1 MVIDKSAITNLLALS
16 LALAG
21 FLLPG
26 RAGELLLSTGMYA
39 FSGALTNW
47 LAIHMLFEKVPG
59 FYGSGVIPARFT
71 EFKAGIRTMIM
82 QQFFNPQNIRQFFSE
97 STNGQHSAAGELI
110 DGIADRVDFNK
121 AFDSLVEV
129 IMQSSFA
136 GMLGMVGGVNA
147 LKPLR
152 EPFVHRMQAF
162 LHALGDDKEL
172 LDQLA
177 SHSSASLLA
186 RVEIIVDKRLDEL
199 TPQQV
204 KEIIQQMIR
213 RHLGWLVV
221 WGGVVGGLIGLLVA
235 LLM

>member
-1 MVIDKSAITNLLALS
+1 MVIDKSLLTNVLAL
-16 LALAG
+16 LLVLAG
-21 FLLPG
+21 FLVAG
-26 RAGELLLSTGMYA
+26 SAGELLLSTGMYA

-47 LAIHMLFEKVPG
+47 LAIYMLFEKVPG

-71 EFKAGIRTMIM
+71 EFKAGIREMIM
-82 QQFFNPQNIRQFFSE
+82 EQFFNPENIHRFFSE
-97 STNGQHSAAGELI
+97 STGGRQSAAGELI
-110 DGIADRVDFNK
+110 DDIADRVDFDK
-121 AFDSLVEV
+121 AFDALVDV

-136 GMLGMVGGVNA
+136 GMLSLAGGVNA

-152 EPFVHRMQAF
+152 EPFVKRMRAF
-162 LHALGDDKEL
+162 LHALGDDQEL

-186 RVEIIVDKRLDEL
+186 RVEIIVDKRLNDL

-204 KEIIQQMIR
+204 KEIIQRMIR
-213 RHLGWLVV
+213 KHLGWLVV

-235 LLM
+235 LYM